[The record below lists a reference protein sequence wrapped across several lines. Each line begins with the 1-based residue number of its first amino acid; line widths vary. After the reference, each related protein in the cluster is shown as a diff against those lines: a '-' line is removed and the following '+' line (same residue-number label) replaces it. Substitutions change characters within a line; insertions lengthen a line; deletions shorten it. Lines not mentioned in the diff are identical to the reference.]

1 MSNRNTIVFRVDG
14 NSTIGMGH
22 VMRCLSLADELRDRD
37 YHVFFVVSDN
47 CVTGLIQKRGY
58 DIYSLNSCWS
68 DYSDKVDKLI
78 NFVIEKKA
86 SWLITD
92 SYFAK
97 ESYFKSVSGFQL
109 AWITENHPD
118 SMGVKVDLFI
128 NYNIYMNNFQ
138 GTYPLKNYCLG
149 SKYALLRKAFKGGAS
164 KHGENILILTGGSDS
179 LNIATLISKTLVKNV
194 DYTNKIIVVSS
205 SLNPNLKKLNS
216 LSEQITVLIDVEDM
230 PAIMTNA
237 RVAVSAG
244 GSTLYELAAC
254 GVPTITYSFTDN
266 QIENVMAFSKM
277 DIMPYAGDFRFD
289 KDVVLEKIV
298 NHVNRY
304 YGDNETRLNVSDKM
318 KNVCDGFGASRVA
331 DIIYTW
337 DKEKCE
343 LPVKILTR
351 K

>member
-1 MSNRNTIVFRVDG
+1 MSNRDTIVFRVDG

-22 VMRCLSLADELRDRD
+22 VMRCLSLADELRNRD
-37 YHVFFVVSDN
+37 YHIFFVVSDN
-47 CVTGLIQKRGY
+47 YVTGLIQKRGY

-68 DYSDKVDKLI
+68 DYSDKVDELI

-97 ESYFKSVSGFQL
+97 ESYFKSVRGFQL

-118 SMGVKVDLFI
+118 LTGIKVDLFI
-128 NYNIYMNNFQ
+128 NYNIYMNNYQ

-149 SKYALLRKAFKGGAS
+149 SKYALLRKEFKGVSS

-179 LNIATLISKTLVKNV
+179 LNIATLIANALVKNV
-194 DYTNKIIVVSS
+194 GYTNKIIVVSS
-205 SLNPNLKKLNS
+205 SLNPNLKKLMS

-230 PAIMTNA
+230 ADIMMNT
-237 RVAVSAG
+237 RVAISAG

-266 QIENVMAFSKM
+266 QIENVMTFSKM
-277 DIMPYAGDFRFD
+277 DIMPYAGDFRLD
-289 KDVVLEKIV
+289 KDAVLERIV
-298 NHVNRY
+298 NHANRY
-304 YGDNETRLNVSDKM
+304 CGDNKIRLNVSDKM

-337 DKEKCE
+337 DKEKR
-343 LPVKILTR
+343 V
-351 K
+351 